1 MATLTLVQEQGY
13 AQPGLWPGS
22 EGSVGAEG
30 KSRSQGI
37 AGSKLREPCMLGPHH
52 SQSIPFAIVFLIKE
66 YKYSSSKYS
75 GFFQHSELTLSDT
88 ECLQSS

>member
-1 MATLTLVQEQGY
+1 MATLILVQEQGY

-22 EGSVGAEG
+22 SVGAEG
-30 KSRSQGI
+30 KSRRQGI
-37 AGSKLREPCMLGPHH
+37 AGSKLREPCMLGPRH